1 MGTVELFFLGLGLSM
16 DAAAVSI
23 SNTLAYPHLKWKAKL
38 SMPLLF
44 ALFQGIMPILG
55 YYASGVF
62 ATFIDTYAGFVT
74 FFILC
79 FIGGKMI
86 IDVFYQTDEAV
97 SVPRYTWRQGG
108 IQAIATSLDAFAV
121 GISLRAAYVPL
132 GTACPIIALVTFACC
147 GISMLLGERF
157 ASFLGNKATILGGL
171 LLIAIGIK
179 ALWP

>member
-1 MGTVELFFLGLGLSM
+1 MGTIELFLLGLGLSM

-23 SNTLAYPHLKWKAKL
+23 SNTLAHPYLKWKEKL
-38 SMPLLF
+38 SMPVLF
-44 ALFQGIMPILG
+44 ALFQGLMPMLG

-62 ATFIDTYAGFVT
+62 AAFIDTYAGFIA

-86 IDVFYQTDEAV
+86 IDVVYQTDEAV
-97 SVPRYTWRQGG
+97 SIPQYTWRQGC

-121 GISLRAAYVPL
+121 GISLRAAYVPM
-132 GTACPIIALVTFACC
+132 GTACPIIALVTFTCC
-147 GISMLLGERF
+147 CVSLLLSERF
-157 ASFLGNKATILGGL
+157 ASFLGNKATVLGGL
-171 LLIAIGIK
+171 LLIAIGLK

>member
-55 YYASGVF
+55 YYASGIF

-86 IDVFYQTDEAV
+86 IKRMKLSLFRDIPGAREAYRPLPPAWMPLPWA
-97 SVPRYTWRQGG
+97 SVYELRMCRWVRPVLSSR
-108 IQAIATSLDAFAV
+108 SLPLPAAAFQ
-121 GISLRAAYVPL
+121 
-132 GTACPIIALVTFACC
+132 CC
-147 GISMLLGERF
+147 L
-157 ASFLGNKATILGGL
+157 ANVL
-171 LLIAIGIK
+171 LLS
-179 ALWP
+179 